1 MKLLKKRAFNVIISI
16 IVISFILL
24 LLFIL
29 LFDDMSAKI
38 TNISISENNSVS
50 IIQDKDNE
58 ESIIFDVNI
67 SGPDYFFSSSNIL
80 FLNKDNKIIKANEL
94 VNGDQIYILKL
105 NWIERDLLSIPP
117 EIQNILLV
125 KKLN

>member
-58 ESIIFDVNI
+58 
-67 SGPDYFFSSSNIL
+67 
-80 FLNKDNKIIKANEL
+80 
-94 VNGDQIYILKL
+94 
-105 NWIERDLLSIPP
+105 
-117 EIQNILLV
+117 
-125 KKLN
+125 